1 MLHLNRTPLHSTCSR
16 AVWLPAL
23 LALFLV
29 SLASP
34 VRAAVGTISE
44 FPLPSTGSW
53 PSGIALWF
61 TENNGNKIGRISP
74 SGTMTEFAIKTASA
88 NAQGIAQGPDNAL
101 WFTEVNGNKIG
112 RIITR

>member
-74 SGTMTEFAIKTASA
+74 SGTISEFPIPTATSGL
-88 NAQGIAQGPDNAL
+88 QDIARGPDNAL
-101 WFTEVNGNKIG
+101 WFTEVLGIKIG
-112 RIITR
+112 RISTR